1 MNVSVFG
8 LGYVGC
14 VSAACLARDGHHVI
28 GVDVNPDKVSII
40 NSGRSPI
47 IEPGLEPLI
56 MRLVR
61 EGRLSTTTS
70 SEDAVRETDLAL
82 VCVGTPDSG
91 HGQPDLEPLSRVAA
105 AIGRACASRRRPFTV
120 VIRSTVLPGTNE
132 RIQSLLQQ
140 ATREAGGEPSAR
152 VASNPE
158 FMREGSSIRDFDHPP
173 FVLIGSDDDDAR
185 AALHELYASVNAQ
198 IVDTSIRTAEMIK
211 YVCNTYH
218 ALKVCFANEVA
229 DLCDALG
236 SDAQEVMRVFRMDHK
251 LNVSEAYL
259 TPGFAFGGSCLPKDV
274 RAMLCAGRLNAVD
287 LPLLSAILPSN
298 EKQIRQAFDAILRLK
313 KKRIGIV
320 GLAFKPNT
328 DDLRESPMVALVEA
342 LIGKGYDVR
351 ILDPNVVMARLH
363 GANRQYIETEIPH
376 IASLLSDD
384 LVSLIDHSEV
394 LVISARS
401 ADAAQAVAS
410 ARPDQTIVDL
420 TRGVVTAPG
429 ALREEPVW
437 AAS

>member
-14 VSAACLARDGHHVI
+14 VSAACLARDGHQVT

-61 EGRLSTTTS
+61 EGRLTATLS
-70 SEDAVRETDLAL
+70 SSDAIRDTDLAL
-82 VCVGTPDSG
+82 VCVGTPDVG
-91 HGQPDLEPLSRVAA
+91 HGQPDLAPLARVMAD
-105 AIGRACASRRRPFTV
+105 IGRACAYRERPFTV

-132 RIQSLLQQ
+132 QMQ
-140 ATREAGGEPSAR
+140 ARLMAAAHEAGGEPPIQM
-152 VASNPE
+152 ASNPE

-173 FVLIGSDDDDAR
+173 FVLIGSADDTAR
-185 AALHELYASVNAQ
+185 AALRTLYASVNAE
-198 IVDTSIRTAEMIK
+198 VVETSIRTAEMIK

-218 ALKVCFANEVA
+218 ALKVCFANEIA

-236 SDAQEVMRVFRMDHK
+236 SDAQDVMRVFRMDHK

-274 RAMLCAGRLNAVD
+274 RAMICAGRINAVD
-287 LPLLSAILPSN
+287 VPLLASILPSN
-298 EKQIRQAFDAILRLK
+298 DKQVRQAIDTVLQLK

-328 DDLRESPMVALVEA
+328 DDLRESPMVTLVEA
-342 LIGKGYDVR
+342 LIGKGCDVR

-363 GANRQYIETEIPH
+363 GANRQYIENEIPH
-376 IASLLSDD
+376 ISSLLCDEVEP
-384 LVSLIDHSEV
+384 LLDHAEV
-394 LVISARS
+394 LVISAAS
-401 ADAAQAVAS
+401 ADAAHALAA
-410 ARPDQTIVDL
+410 ARPDQVIVDL

-429 ALREEPVW
+429 AMRERSIW

>member
-1 MNVSVFG
+1 MKVSIFG

-14 VSAACLARDGHHVI
+14 VSAACLARDGHQVI
-28 GVDVNPDKVSII
+28 GVDVNPDKVAII

-56 MRLVR
+56 KRLVR
-61 EGRLSTTTS
+61 EGRLSATTS
-70 SEDAVRETDLAL
+70 SADAARETDIAL
-82 VCVGTPDSG
+82 VCVGTPDVG
-91 HGQPDLEPLSRVAA
+91 HGQPDLEPLKRVAA
-105 AIGRACASRRRPFTV
+105 AIGKACAFRDTPFTV

-132 RIQSLLQQ
+132 QIEAHMRS
-140 ATREAGGEPSAR
+140 AARDAGGEPTLR
-152 VASNPE
+152 IASNPE

-173 FVLIGSDDDDAR
+173 FVLIGSEDQFVRDALR
-185 AALHELYASVNAQ
+185 ALYASVNAP
-198 IVDTSIRTAEMIK
+198 VVETSIRTAEMIK

-218 ALKVCFANEVA
+218 ALKVCFANEIA

-236 SDAQEVMRVFRMDHK
+236 SNAQDVMRVFRMDHK

-274 RAMLCAGRLNAVD
+274 RAMTCAGRIHALD
-287 LPLLSAILPSN
+287 LPLLTSIMPSN
-298 EKQIRQAFDAILRLK
+298 DKQVRQAVDAILHLK
-313 KKRIGIV
+313 KKRIGVV

-328 DDLRESPMVALVEA
+328 DDLRESPMVTLVET
-342 LIGKGYDVR
+342 LIGKGCEVR

-376 IASLLSDD
+376 ISSLLCEGVDQ
-384 LVSLIDHSEV
+384 LLEHAEV
-394 LVISARS
+394 LVLSARS
-401 ADAAQAVAS
+401 AEAEDTLAA
-410 ARPDQTIVDL
+410 ARPEQVIVDL
-420 TRGVVTAPG
+420 TRGLVSAPG
-429 ALREEPVW
+429 AIREGPVW

>member
-14 VSAACLARDGHHVI
+14 VSAACLARDGHQVI
-28 GVDVNPDKVSII
+28 GVDVNTDKVAII

-56 MRLVR
+56 KRLVR
-61 EGRLSTTTS
+61 EGRLSATTS
-70 SEDAVRETDLAL
+70 SDDAVRDTDLAL
-82 VCVGTPDSG
+82 VCVGTPDVG
-91 HGQPDLEPLSRVAA
+91 HGQPDMGALSRVAA
-105 AIGRACASRRRPFTV
+105 AIGRACAFRDRPFTV
-120 VIRSTVLPGTNE
+120 VIRSTVLPGTN
-132 RIQSLLQQ
+132 QQ
-140 ATREAGGEPSAR
+140 IREAVLAAAREAGGAPQLR
-152 VASNPE
+152 FASNPE

-173 FVLIGSDDDDAR
+173 FVLVGTDDAAACQDLR
-185 AALHELYASVNAQ
+185 ALYAAVDAQ
-198 IVDTSIRTAEMIK
+198 VVETTVRTAEMIK
-211 YVCNTYH
+211 YVCNSYH

-236 SDAQEVMRVFRMDHK
+236 SNAQEVMRIFRMDHK

-274 RAMLCAGRLNAVD
+274 RAMLCAGRVNALD
-287 LPLLSAILPSN
+287 LPLFSSIMPSN
-298 EKQIRQAFDAILRLK
+298 EKQIRQAVDTVLQLK
-313 KKRIGIV
+313 RRRIGVV

-328 DDLRESPMVALVEA
+328 DDLRESPMVTLVES
-342 LIGKGYDVR
+342 LIGKGLEVR

-376 IASLLSDD
+376 LAQLLCEDAD
-384 LVSLIDHSEV
+384 ALVKHAEV
-394 LVISARS
+394 LIVSARS
-401 ADAAQAVAS
+401 AEAAQVLAAR
-410 ARPDQTIVDL
+410 RPDQTIIDL
-420 TRGVVTAPG
+420 TRGLVSAPG
-429 ALREEPVW
+429 AIREEPVW